1 MTIFKSPQL
10 VDCNS
15 YRELFTSLFNKHVHA
30 LVILLLLS
38 NFGLEGTQIFFC
50 NIYTFRNRYYF
61 SGFLLSFKACECKT
75 MN

>member
-1 MTIFKSPQL
+1 MTIFKPPQL
-10 VDCNS
+10 VDCHS
-15 YRELFTSLFNKHVHA
+15 YRVLFTSLFNIHVHA

-50 NIYTFRNRYYF
+50 NIYTFSKSLLF
-61 SGFLLSFKACECKT
+61 QWVLLSFKACECKT